1 MTSERSS
8 DVKFE
13 IGHVL
18 FIDIVGYSKLLI
30 NEQSEQIQTLR
41 KIVRGTEQFRLAE
54 AEGKLL
60 RLPTGDGGA
69 LVFRNSL
76 EAPVLCALEIGKE
89 LKKHPELRVRM
100 GIHSGPVNEVTDLN
114 EQANIA
120 GAGINIAQ
128 RVMDCGDAG
137 HILVSKRVADD
148 LEQYLQWRSLLH
160 ELGEC
165 EVKHGLRISLLN
177 LYGDEAGNPELPE
190 KFRQAKKK
198 GQTALGAAASDA
210 PVRHDE
216 GLWLAVLPFKSSG
229 DAEMESFAD
238 GLGEE
243 ITTGLSRFRYLSV
256 VASAS
261 AARLKGEAGDGGTLG
276 AKLGARYVLEGSIRK
291 GGSGIRVSPQL
302 VDTETG
308 AQLWAETYNR
318 DLQASSIF
326 AVQDDIAARIVATVA
341 DSYGVL
347 VHSIRSAM
355 RRKDDVDLT
364 PVEWQFQYF
373 AYREQITPSAYAELK
388 SRLERAVERDKRQSD
403 LWACLAQ
410 IYLDEYAFGFQSDA
424 TSLDRA
430 LAAARRGVELD
441 RANQFALVALAQT
454 HFFRKDIAA
463 FGPAAERAMALNP
476 LNTDAVGI
484 LGLQIVHT
492 GEFER
497 GTAIVRRAMELN
509 ANHAGWMHFAPLWD
523 HFHKGEYE
531 QALECANRVDVPGLF
546 WPFLVMASACGHLG
560 RRAEAQAAV
569 RDLLAL
575 DPEFAAHARSNVGT
589 WHFASGLMDPILEG
603 LRKAGLSI
611 PQNGS
616 SNSPKRSGTIT
627 AKTDRAKSGTDAGA
641 VRADEGFWVAVL
653 PFKYSGS
660 NSDLT
665 ALAEGLTEDIVT

>member
-1 MTSERSS
+1 MMEESQAVS

-54 AEGKLL
+54 VEAKLL

-69 LVFRNSL
+69 LVFRNSP
-76 EAPVLCALEIGKE
+76 EAPVMCALEISKE
-89 LKKHPELRVRM
+89 LKNHPELQVRM
-100 GIHSGPVNEVTDLN
+100 GIHSGPVNEVVDLN
-114 EQANIA
+114 EQSNIA
-120 GAGINIAQ
+120 GAGINMAQ

-137 HILVSKRVADD
+137 HILVSKRVGDD
-148 LEQYLQWRSLLH
+148 LEHYPQWRSLLH

-261 AARLKGEAGDGGTLG
+261 AARLKGETGDERTLG
-276 AKLGARYVLEGSIRK
+276 ANIGGGYVREGSIRQ
-291 GGSGIRVSPQL
+291 GGPGISVSAQL
-302 VDTETG
+302 VDTHTG

-326 AVQDDIAARIVATVA
+326 AVQDDVAARIVATVA

-347 VHSIRSAM
+347 VHSM
-355 RRKDDVDLT
+355 RAAIGRKDDADLT

-373 AYREQITPSAYAELK
+373 AYREQITPAAHAALK
-388 SRLERAVERDKRQSD
+388 TRLERAAERDARQSD

-410 IYLDEYAFGFQSDA
+410 IYVDEYAFGFQDDA

-430 LAAARRGVELD
+430 LAAARRAVELD
-441 RANQFALVALAQT
+441 RANQFALVALAQV
-454 HFFRKDIAA
+454 HFFRQDLAA

-509 ANHAGWMHFAPLWD
+509 ANHAGWMHFAPLWE

-531 QALECANRVDVPGLF
+531 LALERANRVDVPGLF
-546 WPFLVMASACGHLG
+546 WPYLVMASACGHLG
-560 RRAEAQAAV
+560 RRAEAEAAV

-575 DPEFAAHARSNVGT
+575 DPEFAAHARSNIRS

-603 LRKAGLSI
+603 LRQAGLSI
-611 PQNGS
+611 PATDGSDSPNPNG
-616 SNSPKRSGTIT
+616 PITRKVERTISGM
-627 AKTDRAKSGTDAGA
+627 DAGA
-641 VRADEGFWVAVL
+641 
-653 PFKYSGS
+653 
-660 NSDLT
+660 
-665 ALAEGLTEDIVT
+665 I